1 MASESLQEEDSLR
14 SDLTGR
20 VVRTGTAA
28 AFAALFA
35 QALAFVSFVV
45 LAHLA
50 PPATFGE
57 FAAASLLL
65 GISGLFMEAGMH
77 AAVIQ
82 RKDHLQAAASTAFIA
97 NIVGGLSLAVAAA
110 AAAPLIGL
118 FFHSQTTGLA
128 AAVLAGTILVH
139 AASIVP
145 SALVRRR
152 VSIRLA
158 FVDPLAVTA
167 YGATAATMLAAGF
180 EVWALVT
187 ATYAGAA
194 VRTAVIWKLSR
205 WRPTFALASW
215 DMWKSLS
222 RYGRPVLIGL
232 LLREIGFA
240 GTTAFVGRAFGTTV
254 LGQFRYAHRLVMQA
268 SSSIT
273 LASAYVLLPAFARIA
288 DDKVRFRAALLR
300 ALRILTL
307 IVFPLSILFIPLGRP
322 IAETLL
328 GEEWSGAGPIMMA
341 LAGVG
346 VALSLSSVSA
356 EAFKATA
363 RTDLLP
369 RLHALTATVPLAFM
383 FVLFPAGA
391 VGMGLA
397 MSLGLLIEATYAVRA
412 LGRIS
417 QIPLSTIFQQIRSPL
432 IASLIMMTTLFTL
445 DRYAIHASANSGVEG
460 LGRLGLDLVAA
471 VLIYVVALTLLS
483 RQSLMEFKEVARHL
497 ARRPRRSAPTTG
509 AHEAAE

>member
-1 MASESLQEEDSLR
+1 
-14 SDLTGR
+14 
-20 VVRTGTAA
+20 
-28 AFAALFA
+28 
-35 QALAFVSFVV
+35 
-45 LAHLA
+45 
-50 PPATFGE
+50 
-57 FAAASLLL
+57 
-65 GISGLFMEAGMH
+65 
-77 AAVIQ
+77 
-82 RKDHLQAAASTAFIA
+82 
-97 NIVGGLSLAVAAA
+97 
-110 AAAPLIGL
+110 
-118 FFHSQTTGLA
+118 
-128 AAVLAGTILVH
+128 
-139 AASIVP
+139 
-145 SALVRRR
+145 
-152 VSIRLA
+152 
-158 FVDPLAVTA
+158 
-167 YGATAATMLAAGF
+167 
-180 EVWALVT
+180 
-187 ATYAGAA
+187 
-194 VRTAVIWKLSR
+194 
-205 WRPTFALASW
+205 
-215 DMWKSLS
+215 
-222 RYGRPVLIGL
+222 
-232 LLREIGFA
+232 
-240 GTTAFVGRAFGTTV
+240 
-254 LGQFRYAHRLVMQA
+254 
-268 SSSIT
+268 
-273 LASAYVLLPAFARIA
+273 
-288 DDKVRFRAALLR
+288 LR

-445 DRYAIHASANSGVEG
+445 DRYAIHASTTSGVEG